1 VLKTVFENSAV
12 RLFVAF
18 DPRYRSRR
26 VALGNYPGPDGRDV
40 VCLYDLVDEC
50 VIAMSSTTTAAHYQ
64 TTHNITFSPDGQY
77 VASLVLGRSIK
88 DGLFNF
94 PRVIVYC
101 GTDVSVVHVIRTDGL
116 SEVPTLSPA
125 ALFPLFSSTGSHLA
139 VAYGEQGT
147 FYQQVS
153 VVGISFAVS
162 VTSTISYNLFI
173 TGSLRLSQR
182 NSILLREVLT
192 HKSS

>member
-1 VLKTVFENSAV
+1 MLKTLFENSAV

-40 VCLYDLVDEC
+40 VCLYDLAEES

-64 TTHNITFSPDGQY
+64 TTHNVTFSPDGQY
-77 VASLVLGRSIK
+77 IASLVLGRSIK

-94 PRVIVYC
+94 PRVIIYS
-101 GTDVSVVHVIRTDGL
+101 GTDVSVVHIIRTDGL

-147 FYQQVS
+147 FYQQVIDN
-153 VVGISFAVS
+153 VDTYYLVDTYVWPM
-162 VTSTISYNLFI
+162 Y
-173 TGSLRLSQR
+173 QYC
-182 NSILLREVLT
+182 LLY
-192 HKSS
+192 

>member
-1 VLKTVFENSAV
+1 MLCGDRCPVLKTLFENSAV

-50 VIAMSSTTTAAHYQ
+50 VVAMSTTTTAAHYQ

-94 PRVIVYC
+94 PRVIVYS
-101 GTDVSVVHVIRTDGL
+101 GADVSVVHIIRTDGL

-147 FYQQVS
+147 FYQQVFVITFGC
-153 VVGISFAVS
+153 VVSWSFDCS
-162 VTSTISYNLFI
+162 CWSPSSFI
-173 TGSLRLSQR
+173 CRKICETCKL
-182 NSILLREVLT
+182 
-192 HKSS
+192 

>member
-1 VLKTVFENSAV
+1 VCDDRCPVLKTLFENSAV

-40 VCLYDLVDEC
+40 VCLYDLVDESA
-50 VIAMSSTTTAAHYQ
+50 VAVSSTAAAAPHYQ

-77 VASLVLGRSIK
+77 IASLVLGRSIK

-94 PRVIVYC
+94 PRVIVYS
-101 GTDVSVVHVIRTDGL
+101 GTDVSVMHIIRTDGL

-147 FYQQVS
+147 FYQQV
-153 VVGISFAVS
+153 
-162 VTSTISYNLFI
+162 TI
-173 TGSLRLSQR
+173 THAR
-182 NSILLREVLT
+182 NSIGNESVRKIIINDVIKFFVKLQ
-192 HKSS
+192 SAFW

>member
-1 VLKTVFENSAV
+1 VLKTLFENSAV

-40 VCLYDLVDEC
+40 VCLYDLVDESA
-50 VIAMSSTTTAAHYQ
+50 VAVSSTAAAAPHYQ

-77 VASLVLGRSIK
+77 IASLVLGRSIK

-94 PRVIVYC
+94 PRVIVYS
-101 GTDVSVVHVIRTDGL
+101 GTDVSVMHIIRTDGL

-147 FYQQVS
+147 FYQQV
-153 VVGISFAVS
+153 
-162 VTSTISYNLFI
+162 TI
-173 TGSLRLSQR
+173 THAR
-182 NSILLREVLT
+182 NSGRERKCAENYNKRRDKFFVKLQ
-192 HKSS
+192 SAFR

>member
-1 VLKTVFENSAV
+1 MWHCFANFVCVIFCCIVTAGRCPVLKTLFENSAV

-26 VALGNYPGPDGRDV
+26 VAFGNYPGADGRDV
-40 VCLYDLVDEC
+40 VCLYDLVDEV
-50 VIAMSSTTTAAHYQ
+50 VIAVSSSTTTAAASHYQ
-64 TTHNITFSPDGQY
+64 TSHNITFSPDGQY
-77 VASLVLGRSIK
+77 IASLVLGRSIK

-94 PRVIVYC
+94 PRVILYS
-101 GTDVSVVHVIRTDGL
+101 GTDVSIVHIIRTDGL

-147 FYQQVS
+147 FYQQV
-153 VVGISFAVS
+153 
-162 VTSTISYNLFI
+162 TIS
-173 TGSLRLSQR
+173 
-182 NSILLREVLT
+182 
-192 HKSS
+192 

>member
-1 VLKTVFENSAV
+1 MTCGGRCPVLKTLFDNSAV

-40 VCLYDLVDEC
+40 ICLYDLIEESV
-50 VIAMSSTTTAAHYQ
+50 VAMSSSLTAAHYQ

-77 VASLVLGRSIK
+77 IASLVLGRSIK

-94 PRVIVYC
+94 SRVIVYS
-101 GTDVSVVHVIRTDGL
+101 GTDVSIVHIIRTDGL

-147 FYQQVS
+147 FYQQVIIIH
-153 VVGISFAVS
+153 VF
-162 VTSTISYNLFI
+162 
-173 TGSLRLSQR
+173 
-182 NSILLREVLT
+182 
-192 HKSS
+192 